1 MDVIRP
7 MEFLEFLYSSVDKK
21 VMGTVFFLLGVAF
34 TLLAI
39 VMKKDIFFCLLDYTH
54 IRYQGDDERI
64 LLVRQVRLSMAKRLL
79 WYGLI
84 IVFIRIF
91 LLLFGA

>member
-1 MDVIRP
+1 

-54 IRYQGDDERI
+54 IRY
-64 LLVRQVRLSMAKRLL
+64 LS
-79 WYGLI
+79 LI
-84 IVFIRIF
+84 HI
-91 LLLFGA
+91 